1 MTSRRLQRRSGYRA
15 SLLAGIL
22 VMIALTAPIGAQ
34 STRDRLLGAWHLV
47 KYETFAADGSARP
60 GPYDAGMVVYEPSGQ
75 MTAHLLRKDRPTTA
89 PATDADRSAAYQSYI
104 GYFGPF
110 TVDEKEGTVVHHVAG
125 SSYPHWLGTDQV
137 RYYVLAPD
145 GKRLTL
151 STKMNGRINQTLT
164 WERR

>member
-1 MTSRRLQRRSGYRA
+1 MTSRQLHRA
-15 SLLAGIL
+15 GLA
-22 VMIALTAPIGAQ
+22 VVTIAVLAMTAPAHAQ

-47 KYETFAADGSARP
+47 KYETIAADGSVRP
-60 GPYDAGMVVYEPSGQ
+60 GPYDVGMVVYEPSGQ
-75 MTAHLLRKDRPTTA
+75 MTAHLLRKDRPATA

-110 TVDEKEGTVVHHVAG
+110 TIDEKEGTIVHHVAG

-137 RYYVLAPD
+137 RYFVLAPD